1 MVLLNAAFD
10 THRRDAYQGE
20 LTELQ
25 ADGIIILGRD
35 SRWRVAR
42 KRSIGN
48 PNREPSPVAARDAME
63 GSRLLAAPATFRKQA
78 INAPQE
84 AELPENGG
92 NPEPQALL
100 RYYRSALQSD
110 PRGSLTQ
117 SDERHG
123 ISFQLLAGMG
133 DLFPDEGEEVVVRI
147 RSDDL
152 PGGFREGLS
161 RREGEENG
169 VAIGWPL
176 SVGTQSGAPAIR
188 PVGLL
193 SGRWFRADNAIEV
206 RIEAD
211 DVLVNPDWVQAT
223 ARTTA
228 WTRVALEDLFRG
240 PGSAGLPSTDFLARL
255 REAAARSVRG
265 RLTGRDFM
273 TQLDLD
279 AEGIFDALGLFLPT
293 GSTFTAG
300 AVRDLDVVATW
311 SEKRLASTALAPLL
325 GLSYHA
331 DIRSAPP
338 INTGPLN
345 MEQIDAV
352 RQAMAAPLSVV
363 TGPPGTGKSQAIVA
377 MAMTALWN
385 GQRVLV
391 ASKNHQALDAVEDRL
406 SEIAPDVHFVVRTLD
421 PVREIDNS
429 MTIVLAELESQL
441 SSFRGP
447 EPEPEVAAELD
458 RRASTRVDA
467 LNEIARR
474 RELRLQLAEDIER
487 LEARRIAGIPEGD
500 ETDTS
505 SPKIGV
511 WRRFLQWLR
520 LVPKSQ
526 SYVGLAGDD
535 TLSTVA
541 LRQRI
546 NMVQAQMASLGSVP
560 DPVSMTQEIEELAAK
575 VLGRRIGVH
584 SIPSEEQRLKL
595 ASARADLELQGES
608 QPDRNVASLIL
619 DFRPLWL
626 ASVLGTPRRV
636 PLHDRLFD
644 LVIFDE
650 ASQCDI
656 ASALP
661 LLARAKRAVIVGDDR
676 QLAFIPQ
683 LGIAQ
688 DRNLM
693 AAQRLPLRGMGRFA
707 QGRKSLFDLARS
719 SPGVPAVMLRDQY
732 RSAADIVAYI
742 NHDFYGGKLR
752 VAGDQNAL
760 RVPMKSRPG
769 LAWTDVP
776 ARGSEDAGSG
786 NVNSAEISAIV
797 THLEE
802 LLLRQD
808 YDGSIGIVSP
818 FRPQV
823 MALSEAVTTRIPE
836 DRRFAADLRIATIDG
851 FQGEE
856 RDLILFSP
864 VVNARAAHSAVAFL
878 QKDWRRLNVA
888 ISRARAVA
896 HVFGDLSYARSGAIR
911 RLQTLASRATEPRR
925 PPVEEIFDSVW
936 ERKLYGALRARK
948 LNPQPQ
954 FEIAGRRLD
963 FALFGPGGVSLDVEV
978 DGRRWHQDVDGQR
991 KLDDLWRDHQL
1002 RSLGW
1007 RVRRFWVDE
1016 LNEDMESCLDLI
1028 ERDLA

>member
-1 MVLLNAAFD
+1 MSLLLRTIEAFPRGRTTNELMVLLNAAFD
-10 THRRDAYQGE
+10 AHRRDAYQSE

-25 ADGIIILGRD
+25 ADGIITLGRD

-42 KRSIGN
+42 KRSIGS
-48 PNREPSPVAARDAME
+48 PIREPSPVAARGATE

-78 INAPQE
+78 INADQE
-84 AELPENGG
+84 AELPENSDA
-92 NPEPQALL
+92 PEPQALL

-110 PRGSLTQ
+110 PRGALTQ

-123 ISFQLLAGMG
+123 TSFQLLAGTG
-133 DLFPDEGEEVVVRI
+133 VLFPDEGEEVVVRI
-147 RSDDL
+147 RTDDL
-152 PGGFREGLS
+152 PGSFREGLS

-169 VAIGWPL
+169 LAVGWPL

-193 SGRWFRADNAIEV
+193 SGRWFRAENAIEV

-211 DVLVNPDWVQAT
+211 DVLMNPDWVQAT

-228 WTRVALEDLFRG
+228 WRRVALEDLFRG
-240 PGSAGLPSTDFLARL
+240 PGSAGLPSTDFVARL

-265 RLTGRDFM
+265 RLTGRNFM
-273 TQLDLD
+273 AELDLD

-300 AVRDLDVVATW
+300 AVRDLDVMATW
-311 SEKRLASTALAPLL
+311 SEGRLARTALAPLL

-352 RQAMAAPLSVV
+352 RQAMATPLSVV

-377 MAMTALWN
+377 MAATALWN
-385 GQRVLV
+385 RQRVLV

-406 SEIAPDVHFVVRTLD
+406 SGIAPDMPFIVRTLD
-421 PVREIDNS
+421 PAREIDNS
-429 MTIVLAELESQL
+429 MTTVLAELESQPGG
-441 SSFRGP
+441 FRGPGP
-447 EPEPEVAAELD
+447 EPEVVAELD

-467 LNEIARR
+467 LNDIARR

-487 LEARRIAGIPEGD
+487 LESRRIAGIPEGD
-500 ETDTS
+500 EADTS
-505 SPKIGV
+505 SPKIGF
-511 WRRFLQWLR
+511 WLRFLQWLR
-520 LVPKSQ
+520 LVPKSR
-526 SYVGLAGDD
+526 SYVGFAGDD
-535 TLSTVA
+535 TLSTAA

-546 NMVQAQMASLGSVP
+546 NAVQAQLASLGSVP
-560 DPVSMTQEIEELAAK
+560 DPVPMTREIEELAVKA
-575 VLGRRIGVH
+575 LGRRIGVH
-584 SIPSEEQRLKL
+584 SIPNEEQRQKL
-595 ASARADLELQGES
+595 ASARSDLELQGES
-608 QPDRNVASLIL
+608 QPDRNVADLIL

-636 PLHDRLFD
+636 PLHDGLFD
-644 LVIFDE
+644 LVILDE

-661 LLARAKRAVIVGDDR
+661 LLARAKRAVIAGDDR

-719 SPGVPAVMLRDQY
+719 TPGVPAVMLRDQY

-752 VAGDQNAL
+752 VAGDQDAL
-760 RVPMKSRPG
+760 RVPTKSRPG

-776 ARGSEDAGSG
+776 ARGSEGAGSG

-823 MALSEAVTTRIPE
+823 MALSDAVTARIPE
-836 DRRFAADLRIATIDG
+836 DRRFAGGPSHRN
-851 FQGEE
+851 
-856 RDLILFSP
+856 R
-864 VVNARAAHSAVAFL
+864 
-878 QKDWRRLNVA
+878 RRLSGRGTGPHLVLPG
-888 ISRARAVA
+888 RARTCSAQCGRVSSEGLA
-896 HVFGDLSYARSGAIR
+896 AIECRHQPGTSSGPCFWR
-911 RLQTLASRATEPRR
+911 F
-925 PPVEEIFDSVW
+925 V
-936 ERKLYGALRARK
+936 LRA
-948 LNPQPQ
+948 
-954 FEIAGRRLD
+954 
-963 FALFGPGGVSLDVEV
+963 
-978 DGRRWHQDVDGQR
+978 
-991 KLDDLWRDHQL
+991 
-1002 RSLGW
+1002 
-1007 RVRRFWVDE
+1007 
-1016 LNEDMESCLDLI
+1016 
-1028 ERDLA
+1028 